1 MPTFY
6 SEFKV
11 PYCIKITLLNL
22 LSNYLSNQSHKID
35 SIFHHQLLTY
45 HRDIKMAGILIDEN
59 PQIIFI
65 TTLELRYEIH
75 FLLKICSMGFSYLSN
90 LIWETLLYEEL
101 GHKPGCFQNWI
112 LNFRNNCVL
121 PLMPD
126 LWCFGPPLL
135 IWVQNSWLLL
145 MGGYSSRAVAINKY
159 ILKESPISQLL
170 SADYFRKTKDIA

>member
-45 HRDIKMAGILIDEN
+45 HHDIKMAGILIDEN

-65 TTLELRYEIH
+65 TTLELPYEIH

-101 GHKPGCFQNWI
+101 GHKLGCFQNWI
-112 LNFRNNCVL
+112 LNFRNNRVCHWCQIYDALDHLCL
-121 PLMPD
+121 PGYRIPGYCLRVVIQAGQ
-126 LWCFGPPLL
+126 LLL
-135 IWVQNSWLLL
+135 IS
-145 MGGYSSRAVAINKY
+145 
-159 ILKESPISQLL
+159 IS
-170 SADYFRKTKDIA
+170 